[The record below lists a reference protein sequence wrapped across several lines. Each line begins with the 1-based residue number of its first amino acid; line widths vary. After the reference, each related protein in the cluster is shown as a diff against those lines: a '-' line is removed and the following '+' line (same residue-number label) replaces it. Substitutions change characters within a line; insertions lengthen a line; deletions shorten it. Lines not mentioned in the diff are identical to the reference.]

1 MSPEQEASVVML
13 GRRLYAKWQRDGSVP
28 LATRAQKAASYVYDI
43 ARARLY
49 LRMADEVAPDVRVLG
64 RPLVR
69 NEGRLTFGP
78 GAVLRSIVA
87 PIEIYVGPQATMTV
101 GKGTHLNSG
110 GTFAAMSRVELGER
124 VEVAPYVSIYDT
136 SFHALYERTRAPDPR
151 PVIVEDDVW
160 IGTKCTVLPGVRIGQ
175 GAVIMANSLVTRNVE
190 PFTIVGGV
198 PAEQVAQLD
207 RTRFV
212 IDPTA

>member
-1 MSPEQEASVVML
+1 MTTEEDDSVFSL
-13 GRRLYAKWQRDGSVP
+13 GRRLHAKWRRDGSAP
-28 LATRAQKAASYVYDI
+28 LAARVQKATSYVVDI
-43 ARARLY
+43 TRARLY
-49 LRMADEVAPDVRVLG
+49 LRQADEVARDVRVLG

-69 NEGRLTFGP
+69 NRGRLTFGP
-78 GAVLRSIVA
+78 GTVLRSIVA
-87 PIEIYVGPQATMTV
+87 PIEIYVGPGGTMIV

-110 GTFAAMSRVELGER
+110 CTFAAESRIELGER

-136 SFHALYERTRAPDPR
+136 AFHALYERSRAPDPR
-151 PVIVEDDVW
+151 PVIIEDDVW
-160 IGTKCTVLPGVRIGQ
+160 IGTKSTVLPGIRIGR

-207 RTRFV
+207 PMKFV